1 MNGGGGR
8 REGKKEVDPRGR
20 RQREGSNTKKRHR
33 AGAQSDVGPAPIDAP
48 GVASGAVGRR
58 TKMRRKKR

>member
-20 RQREGSNTKKRHR
+20 RQREGSNTKNVTE
-33 AGAQSDVGPAPIDAP
+33 QVL
-48 GVASGAVGRR
+48 GVI
-58 TKMRRKKR
+58 